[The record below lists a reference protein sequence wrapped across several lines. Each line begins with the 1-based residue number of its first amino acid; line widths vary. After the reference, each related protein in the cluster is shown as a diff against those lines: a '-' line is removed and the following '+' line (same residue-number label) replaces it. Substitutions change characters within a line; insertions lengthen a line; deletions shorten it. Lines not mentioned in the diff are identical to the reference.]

1 MGRYVQRDPIG
12 LAGGINAFAY
22 VEGNPL
28 DSVDPTGLDRKI
40 VNLGNGWTGGIDLIP
55 QTSGQFE
62 IHVFDKS
69 GREVGMYGPNGWFDK
84 HGHKGKP
91 ANCPPAVENQLK
103 GQSID
108 LLRRSNV
115 LPQKGGMNIKGDR
128 WITERGA
135 GAGGGVLPGG
145 GGPVGNVRLNPMRI
159 PYN

>member
-1 MGRYVQRDPIG
+1 M
-12 LAGGINAFAY
+12 
-22 VEGNPL
+22 
-28 DSVDPTGLDRKI
+28 
-40 VNLGNGWTGGIDLIP
+40 IP

-69 GREVGMYGPNGWFDK
+69 GREVGRYGPNEWFDK

-108 LLRRSNV
+108 LLRSSNV
-115 LPQKGGMNIKGDR
+115 LPQKGWMNIKGDR
-128 WITERGA
+128 WITERGTWA
-135 GAGGGVLPGG
+135 DG
-145 GGPVGNVRLNPMRI
+145 GGPIGNVRLNPMRT